1 MNGCFLITCLIIII
15 GFWAIS
21 TAAQGIKN
29 LQINNLR
36 KCNKNASYG
45 LEIRDAVYK
54 TEKNI
59 FRMNATFNV
68 VTEITEPFKVS

>member
-1 MNGCFLITCLIIII
+1 MNGYLLITFLITIEI
-15 GFWAIS
+15 WAIL
-21 TAAQGIKN
+21 TAAQGTKSFQVI
-29 LQINNLR
+29 NLR
-36 KCNKNASYG
+36 KCNKSASYG
-45 LEIRDAVYK
+45 LEIRDAAYK

>member
-1 MNGCFLITCLIIII
+1 MNGCFLITCLITIE
-15 GFWAIS
+15 FWAIS

-36 KCNKNASYG
+36 KCNKSASYG
-45 LEIRDAVYK
+45 LEIRDAAYK